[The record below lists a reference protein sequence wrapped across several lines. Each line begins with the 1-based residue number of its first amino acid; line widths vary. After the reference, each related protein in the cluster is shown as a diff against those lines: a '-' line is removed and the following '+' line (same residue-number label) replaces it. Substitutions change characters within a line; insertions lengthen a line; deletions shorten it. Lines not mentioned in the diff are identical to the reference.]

1 MRDAVLFHNYEL
13 LDRIAEGG
21 MAEVWRARSRGAA
34 GFEKTVVIKRVL
46 PSLMANPG
54 FAELLVREAKI
65 ASRLSHANI
74 VQIFDLGEEAGAYFI
89 AMEYVDGKDL
99 GAVMAYEARAASS
112 PGRPRL
118 SVPLKL
124 WIIAE
129 TAKALDYAHRRRGDD
144 GRALA
149 IVHRDISPQ
158 NILVGY
164 EGEVKVA
171 DFGIARADQQDLGR
185 GEDPKM
191 LRGKFAYMSPEQAR
205 GMSLDRRSD
214 LFALGIVLWE
224 LATGRRLFKA
234 AGPQETLELVRRAE
248 IPDFPFEQSGW
259 PAEIRGVLRRALS
272 VDLEGRYASA
282 GELQQD
288 LSQILF
294 RLGENVG
301 ETELGEALTRMFPRM
316 DAHSPNKLRV
326 DLLLRAQD
334 DATGASAVP
343 LGESSDPERE
353 AARDRT
359 AAALPVSR
367 RVSVQ
372 SRRVALLAVRARD
385 AEELAGFGRA
395 VEAYG
400 GQLLPGPAED
410 AAAVFGADGGER
422 AVEYAGRA
430 ALELRRRA
438 AIEGP
443 LRAEPVPPLAVAMG
457 DARVYDGA
465 RAVPEDALFARA
477 RDLVLRASAGEV
489 VIDPA
494 LAEEL
499 GRTFR
504 VGRAPNTALPTLEG
518 YRARRERDAQR
529 IRRRA
534 PLVGRSREAAA
545 LSEALFEVAGRGT
558 GEAVLLL
565 GETGAGK
572 SRLLAELRAAT
583 VAQGVVFASACGQEG
598 ERERSFGALADLF
611 KDLCGVEEE
620 DTPAERHA
628 RVERLRVL
636 GLAPREV
643 RLVGE
648 LLGLAYPV
656 ARQERVGRPRGVE
669 LMLAARKA
677 LTALARDRVVVLA
690 IEDVHWIDPA
700 TRQLLPLLL
709 RELARSRVLAVIA
722 ARPGTP
728 VPSVDGEPRVI
739 ELHPLDEASA
749 LRLFASASGGRVVA
763 ERLARDVLD
772 ETGGNPAWV
781 EELAAALRGAQSLR
795 VQDGEV
801 QLAEGAR
808 VPLPQHVRTVVSAAL
823 ASLRAAD
830 LDLLRIAASFEGSLD
845 VSLLCAVHGAPLAVA
860 ESGLRRLLV
869 RRLLVPESG
878 TSMLRSARALWGG
891 GTDAPPVPPR
901 LRVASGVARRTVL
914 EAMSSGERALLHG
927 RAYAELDRLGRDAC
941 IEDLAHHA
949 ARSADRRRAPEHLVE
964 AGHLALERQAPALAA
979 ARYLEAARLLRED
992 GARAD
997 DVEDRAVALAFRGA
1011 ELAAGAGAVT
1021 LVDEALALLATPA
1034 PGAGGAVHRIRVAV
1048 LRARAAA
1055 ARGDSAQRVA
1065 ALDAVAGELGE
1076 VKDLALRGAAELELA
1091 EGLAGLGRAREA
1103 LVRLRSAVET
1113 LSHGA
1118 DAALY
1123 GRALCVLAES
1133 LARAALV
1140 DEAEQVVGRAL
1151 TVAARLG
1158 DGVLRF
1164 GSLAAMA
1171 EVAESRG
1178 EILAA
1183 AARFQEAGEVAAA
1196 QGLLIQQARMAARA
1210 ALASF
1215 VSGEF
1220 ESASRHAAETSALA
1234 RKVPA
1239 ESLVRLGVVVAVA
1252 VGVVRVPDPGAID
1265 ELAAHAE
1272 FVVGHGT
1279 DFEAASALRVRAF
1292 GERASGRRA
1301 EARRSVARA
1310 SQFAERAGLTA
1321 LCALLRAEESLDS
1334 PVPAT

>member
-1 MRDAVLFHNYEL
+1 VRDAVLFHNYEL

-949 ARSADRRRAPEHLVE
+949 AR
-964 AGHLALERQAPALAA
+964 
-979 ARYLEAARLLRED
+979 LLRED